1 MKIQTLIILT
11 LLSFK
16 ICAQTNDRILI
27 EISAQI
33 KNTSSMPFYT
43 HTGAEDSFKNVL
55 ALNVEYSQIKKIR
68 KLIEDKIGKKL
79 KFLTAWN
86 INGEAHVTTI
96 TPPEYKYHLRFHISM
111 KRINEIAKEM
121 DIQNTELEILGIG
134 SGNKLIEGKV
144 ETTYF
149 VIVDSAKLRKIRHVI
164 FREFVDNGG
173 NPKSFDPTW
182 FFPHITIGYTK
193 SDIHEN
199 SGLIKN
205 VKHSFDNRFELKLI
219 KAALCTPVF
228 EY

>member
-1 MKIQTLIILT
+1 MKLQILIILT

-16 ICAQTNDRILI
+16 IDAQTNDRILI
-27 EISAQI
+27 EVSDKI

-43 HTGAEDSFKNVL
+43 HTFNNVL
-55 ALNVEYSQIKKIR
+55 ALNIEYSQIKKIR
-68 KLIEDKIGKKL
+68 KVIEEKIGQKL

-96 TPPEYKYHLRFHISM
+96 TPPEYKDHLRFHISM
-111 KRINEIAKEM
+111 TRINQIATEM
-121 DIQNTELEILGIG
+121 EIQNTELEILGIG

-149 VIVDSAKLRKIRHVI
+149 VIVDSAKLRRIRHAI

-173 NPKSFDPTW
+173 NPKSFDPAW

-205 VKHSFDNRFELKLI
+205 IKHSLDNRFELKLN
-219 KAALCTPVF
+219 
-228 EY
+228 

>member
-11 LLSFK
+11 LVSCK
-16 ICAQTNDRILI
+16 ILAQNNDRILI
-27 EISAQI
+27 EISAQT

-43 HTGAEDSFKNVL
+43 HTGDEDSFKNVL
-55 ALNVEYSQIKKIR
+55 ALNVEYYQIKKIR
-68 KLIEDKIGKKL
+68 KIIEDKIGKHL
-79 KFLTAWN
+79 KFFTAWN

-96 TPPEYKYHLRFHISM
+96 TPPEYKDHLRFHISM
-111 KRINEIAKEM
+111 KRINEIATKME
-121 DIQNTELEILGIG
+121 IQNTELEILGIG
-134 SGNKLIEGKV
+134 SGNQLIEAKV

-149 VIVDSAKLRKIRHVI
+149 LIVDSAKLRKIRHAI
-164 FREFVDNGG
+164 FREFIDNGG

-205 VKHSFDNRFELKLI
+205 IKHSFDSRFEI
-219 KAALCTPVF
+219 ING
-228 EY
+228 